1 MSSSA
6 VASSPS
12 TLLLRLP
19 STHLS
24 IFFTTLFSTSMN
36 FVLIAL
42 SVVLPL
48 VVLLL
53 VVLVESKC
61 RIVEISHLLGA
72 AWASLAYPIDT

>member
-48 VVLLL
+48 VV
-53 VVLVESKC
+53 VLVESKC

-72 AWASLAYPIDT
+72 A